1 VLSLYQPIMII
12 TISAQTSIKEIQEAF
27 TRRFPFL
34 KLEFFIDANADG
46 ILTANEMIKDHDKT
60 IGELSR
66 TTLTSNVEVHG
77 SHTITELEQSFKT
90 NFGLI
95 VQVFHNRNHTWIVST
110 TSDQLTLEILNARAE
125 EVSKPLNNET
135 MVDPSDRMELE

>member
-1 VLSLYQPIMII
+1 MII
-12 TISAQTSIKEIQEAF
+12 KINAQTSIKQIQDAF

-46 ILTANEMIKDHDKT
+46 IFTANEMIKDHDKS
-60 IGELSR
+60 IGELSK
-66 TTLTSNVEVHG
+66 TTLTIAIEVHG
-77 SHTITELEQSFKT
+77 STTITELEQSFKT

-135 MVDPSDRMELE
+135 IVDPSDRMELE

>member
-1 VLSLYQPIMII
+1 MII
-12 TISAQTSIKEIQEAF
+12 TISAQTSIKQIQEAF
-27 TRRFPFL
+27 TIRFPFL

-46 ILTANEMIKDHDKT
+46 IFTANEMIKDHDKT
-60 IGELSR
+60 IGD
-66 TTLTSNVEVHG
+66 LTKTALNSAVEIHG

-110 TSDQLTLEILNARAE
+110 TSDRLSLEILNARAE

>member
-1 VLSLYQPIMII
+1 MII
-12 TISAQTSIKEIQEAF
+12 KINAQTSIKQIQDAF

-46 ILTANEMIKDHDKT
+46 IFTANEMIKDHDKS
-60 IGELSR
+60 IGELSK
-66 TTLTSNVEVHG
+66 TTLTIAIDVHG
-77 SHTITELEQSFKT
+77 SNTITELEQSFKT

-135 MVDPSDRMELE
+135 IVDPSDRMELE

>member
-1 VLSLYQPIMII
+1 MII
-12 TISAQTSIKEIQEAF
+12 KINAQTSIKQIQDAF

-34 KLEFFIDANADG
+34 KLQFFIDANADG
-46 ILTANEMIKDHDKT
+46 IFTANEMIKDHDKS
-60 IGELSR
+60 IGELSK
-66 TTLTSNVEVHG
+66 TTLTIAIEVHG
-77 SHTITELEQSFKT
+77 SNTITELEQSFKT

-135 MVDPSDRMELE
+135 IVDPSDRMELE

>member
-1 VLSLYQPIMII
+1 MII
-12 TISAQTSIKEIQEAF
+12 KINAQTSIKQIQDAF

-46 ILTANEMIKDHDKT
+46 IFTANEMIKDHDKS
-60 IGELSR
+60 IGELSK
-66 TTLTSNVEVHG
+66 TTLTIAIEVHG
-77 SHTITELEQSFKT
+77 SNTITELEQSFKT

-135 MVDPSDRMELE
+135 IVDPSDRMELE